1 MHAIDY
7 GHKEGDILYHG
18 TVSNLDGEPKAT
30 WTYEE
35 NGRKVTREQPIE
47 QMTLAFL
54 CYGLDNLALLRQ
66 YVATDPSQQI
76 DPVRFH
82 VVGYLIDEGDERSQ
96 QMFLI
101 PAAEQHPDFRRWLAA
116 LNVSR
121 RSPGAE
127 EPSTESR
134 VVAKAR
140 QFFEPSLDHVNFDAL
155 LASADRRVVLMLFAF
170 GALKAFEKPAKLTQ
184 AQLESAFLLLIQQS
198 VGWFIESEGEVIQLM
213 RDTLTPAGD
222 AELREIMQRGKKA
235 IAAWHANPGGDDVK
249 ALGALLDE
257 FVTK

>member
-18 TVSNLDGEPKAT
+18 TVSNLDGDPKAT

-35 NGRKVTREQPIE
+35 SGRKVTRDEPIE

-82 VVGYLIDEGDERSQ
+82 VISYLGEEGERRSRQ
-96 QMFLI
+96 IFLI
-101 PAAEQHPDFRRWLAA
+101 PATERHPDFQRWLAA
-116 LNVSR
+116 PNVPG
-121 RSPGAE
+121 RSPGTE

-140 QFFEPSLDHVNFDAL
+140 QFFEPSLDHVNYDAL
-155 LASADRRVVLMLFAF
+155 LASADRRVVLMLFTF

-198 VGWFIESEGEVIQLM
+198 VGWFIESEGEVVQLM
-213 RDTLTPAGD
+213 RDTLRSAG
-222 AELREIMQRGKKA
+222 
-235 IAAWHANPGGDDVK
+235 GG
-249 ALGALLDE
+249 E
-257 FVTK
+257 

>member
-18 TVSNLDGEPKAT
+18 TLTDLDGQPKAT

-35 NGRKVTREQPIE
+35 NGRKVTREQPLE

-54 CYGLDNLALLRQ
+54 CYGLDNLKLLQQ
-66 YVATDPSQQI
+66 YAATDPSQQI
-76 DPVRFH
+76 DPVRNH
-82 VVGYLIDEGDERSQ
+82 VVGYMVEEGDQRSRQ
-96 QMFLI
+96 IFLI
-101 PAAEQHPDFRRWLAA
+101 PAAERHPDLARWLAA
-116 LNVSR
+116 LNVPR
-121 RSPGAE
+121 PSPPA
-127 EPSTESR
+127 EPSIESR

-155 LASADRRVVLMLFAF
+155 LASADRRVVLMLFAY

-198 VGWFIESEGEVIQLM
+198 VGWFIESEGVVVQLM
-213 RDTLTPAGD
+213 RDTLTRAGD

-235 IAAWHANPGGDDVK
+235 IAAWHANPNGDDVK
-249 ALGALLDE
+249 VLGGLLDE
-257 FVTK
+257 FVAE